1 MICRLEKSGI
11 GCFIGQEYYGCL
23 SDADDFV
30 LLCPSVKGLQRMVDV
45 CSEFGLEF
53 SVTYNAKKTK
63 CMKFELKPVMPETYP
78 IRLEGNVVEWTTS
91 IKYVGHYI
99 RNDLSE
105 SDEIMHKSVILL
117 EDLMVFQQDIMMR
130 HLKN

>member
-1 MICRLEKSGI
+1 
-11 GCFIGQEYYGCL
+11 
-23 SDADDFV
+23 
-30 LLCPSVKGLQRMVDV
+30 MVDI

-78 IRLEGNVVEWTTS
+78 IILEDKVLEWTTS
-91 IKYVGHYI
+91 IKHDGNYI

-105 SDEIMHKSVILL
+105 SDEIRHKPGDFIGRLNSLL
-117 EDLMVFQQDIMMR
+117 AR
-130 HLKN
+130 